1 LRAARQREGRARA
14 TGGQETARLD
24 RAVLVSGALLVA
36 PVYSSGQTLAQV
48 NEPSALVIIAIPVAI
63 ALSALVVRRLKT
75 PAAVAMCLFV
85 ILSGFSIG
93 LFYLPSA
100 VLLALPE
107 QE

>member
-1 LRAARQREGRARA
+1 MLTRARFLGFA
-14 TGGQETARLD
+14 A
-24 RAVLVSGALLVA
+24 AVLVSGALLVA

-48 NEPSALVIIAIPVAI
+48 NGPSALVIIAIPVAI

-107 QE
+107 QG